1 MVAILLQKMSRALWS
16 NRTSA
21 PLGYGTASL
30 MGRSVRRLES
40 LRLLETA
47 HDHGITHFDTAR
59 SYGFGEAEAVVGE
72 FARGRRAQITI
83 ATKLG
88 ILPPNRT
95 FMAVA
100 KALARPA
107 VRMVP
112 ALRSRMRR
120 AAGAMQ
126 RSGAFDVAAA
136 QASLEKSLRALK
148 TDYVDLL
155 LLHECRPHDLESD
168 ELFAFLE
175 GAVAAGRVL
184 AYGIATDPESTH
196 AILAQHPRYA
206 PIVQSP
212 YEPLPA
218 AYPGVSAPVTIVHSV
233 FRSATALWDRLKND
247 PPLASKVADLINVPS
262 LDRET
267 LCTLFLQNAAARA
280 RAGGMVLF
288 SSVTSQRIRA
298 NVAVLSSQRFSLD
311 QFDHLI
317 RITQSAV
324 SSSAAS

>member
-1 MVAILLQKMSRALWS
+1 MTRPLWS
-16 NRTSA
+16 NRASA

-30 MGRSVRRLES
+30 MGRSVRRFES

-47 HDHGITHFDTAR
+47 HDQGITHFDTAR

-112 ALRSRMRR
+112 ALQSRMRR

-126 RSGAFDVAAA
+126 TSGAFDVAAA
-136 QASLEKSLRALK
+136 RASLEKSLRTLN

-168 ELFAFLE
+168 ELLAFLE
-175 GAVAAGRVL
+175 GAVAAGCVL
-184 AYGIATDPESTH
+184 AYGVATDPESTH
-196 AILAQHPRYA
+196 AILARHPHYA
-206 PIVQSP
+206 PIVQLP

-218 AYPGVSAPVTIVHSV
+218 AYAETSAPVTIVHSV
-233 FRSATALWDRLKND
+233 FRWATALWNRLKND
-247 PPLASKVADLINVPS
+247 PSLASRVAEIIDVPS
-262 LDRET
+262 LDCET
-267 LCTLFLQNAAARA
+267 LCALFLQDAVRA
-280 RAGGMVLF
+280 HPGGMVLF
-288 SSVTSQRIRA
+288 SSTTSQRIRS
-298 NVAVLSSQRFSLD
+298 NVAMLSSQRFSPD
-311 QFDHLI
+311 QFEHLLHM
-317 RITQSAV
+317 TQSAV
-324 SSSAAS
+324 SATVTS